1 MPRKSKYDGLYETG
15 HKFGD
20 WELLDPK
27 PFSANPNSKYKLS
40 YKCRCACGLEKPVL
54 CENLE
59 RQVSNSCYDCAM
71 KKRNYQKG
79 ADNPF
84 WKGAKVLSGR
94 KFYRIKRGAELR
106 GIALN
111 LTIEEAEEKLLE
123 QDFIC
128 ALTGMTL
135 TKETWS
141 LDRIDSSKPYEVE
154 NVQWVHKD
162 INVMKNKFGEDYFI
176 EMCKKVVA
184 NLRGLR
190 R

>member
-1 MPRKSKYDGLYETG
+1 MPRKSKYDGLYEVG

-59 RQVSNSCYDCAM
+59 RQLSNSCYDCAM
-71 KKRNYQKG
+71 KKRNYQRGK
-79 ADNPF
+79 DNPF
-84 WKGAKVLSGR
+84 WKGTSVISSSRFTRMKRQAK
-94 KFYRIKRGAELR
+94 ER
-106 GIALN
+106 GIEFL
-111 LTIEEAEEKLLE
+111 LEIQDFEDKLLD
-123 QDFIC
+123 QNYIC
-128 ALTGMTL
+128 ALTGMEL

-154 NVQWVHKD
+154 NIQWVHKD
-162 INVMKNKFGEDYFI
+162 INIMKNKFEEDYFI
-176 EMCKKVVA
+176 EMCKKVAA
-184 NLRGLR
+184 NLRGL
-190 R
+190 

>member
-1 MPRKSKYDGLYETG
+1 MPRKSKYDGLYEVG

-20 WELLDPK
+20 WELLDSK

-59 RQVSNSCYDCAM
+59 RQLSNSCYDCAM
-71 KKRNYQKG
+71 KKRNYQRGK
-79 ADNPF
+79 DNPF
-84 WKGAKVLSGR
+84 WKGSKVLSGK

-111 LTIEEAEEKLLE
+111 ITIEEAEEKLLE

-141 LDRIDSSKPYEVE
+141 LDRIDSSKPYEIE

-176 EMCKKVVA
+176 EMCKRVVA
-184 NLRGLR
+184 NL
-190 R
+190 